1 MMCFNGF
8 PICHCL
14 FGFFIW
20 FSNKSRGAR
29 PSVITLPNEAMSL
42 KGKQLG
48 TPSCVRADRILTVE
62 HAVHYVVTV
71 SAAEFF
77 YTVSHAWSFTIS
89 CQVYWSVFCTY
100 DAFRISNSIRC
111 FWASVCVFFLFCCV
125 VSFVVG
131 WQQHCRSII
140 IDAMVYP
147 KSWKSEDKSGT
158 GKTLKSMDWV
168 WILTSGYEDF
178 YLQHCMSW
186 RLSWLELREFY
197 FRLWTGESI
206 WVWSLRHWVRVRH
219 RSFGMMSQSHHLS
232 FVLEERRI
240 ILWLFLDSSMW
251 PGTMDTFRHFGYGR
265 SCPCWIEHPY
275 NVVRWDAMSKGGVK
289 VDHPM
294 GDL

>member
-1 MMCFNGF
+1 MWTIFIQDIENSFLQRLWTLLCRSFEFEMSCMSDTGSCALPFHTPTFFMKVRISWNSFRVDSNRATSVFVLGLV
-8 PICHCL
+8 CVCL
-14 FGFFIW
+14 F
-20 FSNKSRGAR
+20 
-29 PSVITLPNEAMSL
+29 
-42 KGKQLG
+42 
-48 TPSCVRADRILTVE
+48 
-62 HAVHYVVTV
+62 
-71 SAAEFF
+71 
-77 YTVSHAWSFTIS
+77 
-89 CQVYWSVFCTY
+89 
-100 DAFRISNSIRC
+100 C
-111 FWASVCVFFLFCCV
+111 FLLCCFVCCR
-125 VSFVVG
+125 VG
-131 WQQHCRSII
+131 WQQHCRSIVI
-140 IDAMVYP
+140 NAMVYP